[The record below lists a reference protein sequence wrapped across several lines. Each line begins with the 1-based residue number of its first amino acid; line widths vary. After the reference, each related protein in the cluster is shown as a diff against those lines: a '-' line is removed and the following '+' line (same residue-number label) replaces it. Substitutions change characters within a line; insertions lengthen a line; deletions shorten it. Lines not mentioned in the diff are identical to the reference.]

1 MHIIRQLLM
10 ISLFVIVGSLF
21 YVGFTNQK
29 ELYQSLTTIQALIKE
44 RQSQPQDGTQVIE
57 RIVAAQPWSEVQK
70 LAKDTVV
77 QIIAQTAEINILKPY
92 ETPRQGG
99 GFGSGFFISNQGEI
113 ITNVHVVDQAQAVWI
128 KIPSLG
134 KAILPVEVI
143 GKAPE
148 RDLALLKITQDGLAI
163 LERELGQRTTP
174 FLQLGDSDLVHRADE
189 VLALGYPLGQSSLK
203 STSGVVSGREDL
215 GGKHYIQISSPIN
228 PGSSGGPALN
238 NVGQVIGVT
247 VAGIVTAQ
255 NVGYIIPVNELKMIL
270 DDLRTKKLLRRPFL
284 GVLIGNASYDLAKY
298 LGNPVPS
305 GCYVI
310 DTHSYGPLAK
320 AGIKK
325 GDMLYEIN
333 GLTLDEFGDLR
344 VPWSEE
350 KIPFTD
356 YITRLK
362 EGQKVTV
369 KAYRNGK
376 EINVTFTFDTLDL
389 APVRKIIVGEDPIDY
404 EIFGGMLFQ
413 PLTLNLVQALVQ
425 NNPHL
430 IKYVDFKHQI
440 DPALV
445 ITHIMP
451 SSIVD
456 RLVVVQ
462 PGAIISK
469 VDNIPVKTME
479 DLRTTLKK
487 AINKKRIVFE
497 TDEGALFVI
506 HTATTLTDENR
517 LATIYHYRLSPFMQ
531 EILNEKNKKEITST

>member
-1 MHIIRQLLM
+1 MHIIKQLAISALFLIVGAGLY
-10 ISLFVIVGSLF
+10 ISLS
-21 YVGFTNQK
+21 NQK
-29 ELYQSLTTIQALIKE
+29 ELYQSLATVHALLKE
-44 RQSQPQDGTQVIE
+44 HKSQKKETTQVVE
-57 RIVAAQPWSEVQK
+57 RVVAAQPWSDVQK
-70 LAKDTVV
+70 LANDTVV
-77 QIIAQTAEINILKPY
+77 QIIAQTAEINLLKPY

-99 GFGSGFFISNQGEI
+99 GFGSGFFISNKGEI

-134 KAILPVEVI
+134 KAILPVKIV

-148 RDLALLKITQDGLAI
+148 RDLALLQITEEGFTI
-163 LERELGQRTTP
+163 LERELGHRNTP

-228 PGSSGGPALN
+228 PGSSGGPSLN
-238 NVGQVIGVT
+238 NVGQVIGIT
-247 VAGIVTAQ
+247 VAGIVSAQ

-270 DDLRTKKLLRRPFL
+270 EDLKTKKLLRRPFL

-310 DTHSYGPLAK
+310 DTHPYGPLAK

-333 GLTLDEFGDLR
+333 GLTIDEFGDLR

-350 KIPFTD
+350 KIAFTD
-356 YITRLK
+356 YIARLK
-362 EGQKVTV
+362 EGQNVTV
-369 KAYRNGK
+369 KAYRKGK
-376 EINVTFTFDTLDL
+376 EINISFAFDTLDL
-389 APVRKIIVGEDPIDY
+389 APIRKIIIGEDPLDY

-413 PLTLNLVQALVQ
+413 PLNLNLVQALVQ

-430 IKYVDFKHQI
+430 IKYADFKNQSESAI
-440 DPALV
+440 V

-469 VDNIPVKTME
+469 VDNTPVKTMDE
-479 DLRTTLKK
+479 LRSALKK
-487 AINKKRIVFE
+487 ALHKKRIVFE
-497 TDEGALFVI
+497 TDEGALFVV
-506 HTATTLTDENR
+506 HTHNTLTDESR
-517 LATIYHYRLSPFMQ
+517 LAHVYHYRLSPFI
-531 EILNEKNKKEITST
+531 EELVAHHKKTTDAA